1 MVKQISRDEVK
12 QHLDREDQIILVEA
26 LPEKYYNDS
35 HLPGAIQMDH
45 LEVNDK
51 ASSLLVGK
59 ESKVVVYCANTE
71 CQNSTKVARALDG
84 LGYTNVYEYAE
95 GKQDWLE
102 AGFPIESGK

>member
-51 ASSLLVGK
+51 ASSLLVDK
-59 ESKVVVYCANTE
+59 ESKVVVY
-71 CQNSTKVARALDG
+71 
-84 LGYTNVYEYAE
+84 
-95 GKQDWLE
+95 
-102 AGFPIESGK
+102 

>member
-51 ASSLLVGK
+51 ASSLLVDK
-59 ESKVVVYCANTE
+59 ESIVVVYCANTE